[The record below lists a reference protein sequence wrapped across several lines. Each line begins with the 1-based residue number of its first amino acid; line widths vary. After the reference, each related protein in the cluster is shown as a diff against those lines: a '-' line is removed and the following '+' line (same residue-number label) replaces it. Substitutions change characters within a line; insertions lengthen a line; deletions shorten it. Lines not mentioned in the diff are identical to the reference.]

1 MWLRMLL
8 VILSTLLFA
17 AHIMRDAGLLWALPV
32 LLPLLLLP
40 IRARWVLRLWQ
51 GLLLLFA
58 LEWVRTT
65 LDLALFRYQTG
76 QPYLR
81 MTLILLAVIALNL
94 WAVWLLRNSHR
105 GTEHTEE
112 RQ

>member
-1 MWLRMLL
+1 MWLRLL
-8 VILSTLLFA
+8 PLFFSTFLFA

-32 LLPLLLLP
+32 LLPLLLLL

-51 GLLLLFA
+51 GLLLLFT

-65 LDLALFRYQTG
+65 VELTLFRYQTG

-94 WAVWLLRNSHR
+94 WAVWLLQAGRR
-105 GTEHTEE
+105 ATERAEE
-112 RQ
+112 PR